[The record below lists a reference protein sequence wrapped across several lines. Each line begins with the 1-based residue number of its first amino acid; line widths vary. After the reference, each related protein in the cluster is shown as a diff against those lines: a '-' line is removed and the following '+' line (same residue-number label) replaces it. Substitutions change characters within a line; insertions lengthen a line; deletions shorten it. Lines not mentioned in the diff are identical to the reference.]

1 VGDAEVTRRWRQGQ
15 SWSAKDPAKSP
26 LVTII
31 EDGVG
36 EPDERGHRAD
46 DRLVGAVGREDAALI
61 VAAVNALPQHAAA
74 LREMRK
80 SVGFA
85 AEVCPRCAAAMGCDA

>member
-1 VGDAEVTRRWRQGQ
+1 MTNPWRLGA
-15 SWSAKDPAKSP
+15 SWSAKDPARSP
-26 LVTII
+26 LVTLV
-31 EDGVG
+31 EFDPA
-36 EPDERGHRAD
+36 EAADEQGRRAS
-46 DRLVGAVGREDAALI
+46 DRLVGCLGREDAERA

-85 AEVCPRCAAAMGCDA
+85 AEVCPRCATAMGCGT